1 MTKRTHSKAAVL
13 ATAGVA
19 LVLSLASITA
29 ASARSAPGTRLC
41 TWGGTPDNP
50 TGVVTFA
57 PGLTNTPSAGPVAV
71 HAWGPLAGPGCQGTM
86 DFDGIGRAGASC
98 ESVIFEGPVHGVP
111 GVTWL
116 FGPGVGP
123 QVHEFL
129 YDREGNV
136 VGSDQPLVKAFGN
149 SAPNSNALDC
159 NTPQGFRQGPFSST
173 VEFYR

>member
-1 MTKRTHSKAAVL
+1 MTKRTHSEAGVLATVGAVL
-13 ATAGVA
+13 A
-19 LVLSLASITA
+19 LSLASITA
-29 ASARSAPGTRLC
+29 TSAKPAPGTRLC

-50 TGVVTFA
+50 TGVVTLD
-57 PGLTNTPSAGPVAV
+57 PGTTNTPSAGPIAV
-71 HAWGPLAGPGCQGTM
+71 HAWGPLAGSGCQGTM

-98 ESVIFEGPVHGVP
+98 ESVIFEGPVYGVP
-111 GVTWL
+111 GVTRL

-159 NTPQGFRQGPFSST
+159 STSQGFRQGPFSST

>member
-1 MTKRTHSKAAVL
+1 MTKRTHSEAGVLATVGAVL
-13 ATAGVA
+13 A
-19 LVLSLASITA
+19 LSLASITV

-50 TGVVTFA
+50 TGVVTLD
-57 PGLTNTPSAGPVAV
+57 PGTTNTPSAGPIAV

-86 DFDGIGRAGASC
+86 DFDGIGRAGATC

-111 GVTWL
+111 GVTRL

-123 QVHEFL
+123 QVLEFL
-129 YDREGNV
+129 YDGEGNV

-159 NTPQGFRQGPFSST
+159 STPQGFRQGPFSST